1 MPRTGLNEA
10 DTALRRKMAESTITS
25 QLIRPEDKA
34 MHGITLIL
42 FAVLSWPFTLHAATP
57 NPKTMV
63 FEIALKPESELHK
76 TLTTAFRELLQKQGY
91 EFQTTSLP
99 PKRGL
104 QELKSGRVD
113 GSIGRIGNLAKLL
126 QSDQLIRLDIPV
138 AVFTISRWC
147 RRDLVKTAPSISV
160 ATRLGT
166 LVLMMLKEHMDQ
178 DRVRLQE
185 IGEQK
190 GIVQMIKSAR
200 LDCLLSSETLL
211 EADGIPFA
219 ELKEFDRFDL
229 VTFEVYPWLQK
240 RHEALKPILDSQLK
254 SYSFPDDFRKK
265 YLQRKP
271 ACDGKL
277 NALCPDGLIIKSKA
291 DLS

>member
-1 MPRTGLNEA
+1 
-10 DTALRRKMAESTITS
+10 
-25 QLIRPEDKA
+25 
-34 MHGITLIL
+34 
-42 FAVLSWPFTLHAATP
+42 
-57 NPKTMV
+57 MV
-63 FEIALKPESELHK
+63 FEIALKPQSELHK

-91 EFQTTSLP
+91 EFRTSSLP

-126 QSDQLIRLDIPV
+126 QSDQLIRLDTPV
-138 AVFTISRWC
+138 AVFPISRWC
-147 RRDLVKTAPSISV
+147 RKDLDKSASSV
-160 ATRLGT
+160 ILATRLGT
-166 LVLMMLKEHMDQ
+166 VVLMMLKEHMDIK
-178 DRVRLQE
+178 RVRLQE

-190 GIVQMIKSAR
+190 GIVQMMKSAR
-200 LDCLLSSETLL
+200 LDCLLSSELLL
-211 EADGIPFA
+211 EADGIISE
-219 ELKEFDRFDL
+219 ELQDFDRFDL

-240 RHEALKPILDSQLK
+240 RHETLKPIMDSQLK
-254 SYSFPDDFRKK
+254 SYPFTDDFRKK

-277 NALCPDGLIIKSKA
+277 NVLCSDGLIFKSKV